1 MDVYEREYVAGVI
14 NYFWG
19 PNITTAQSVTES
31 AAIVAHD
38 ALEQANI
45 CSDSIDLVPR
55 PMGLPSSSY
64 AIKQLAKIGER
75 ILSGDSSI
83 YRLCK
88 VRVSA
93 NYKTDILM
101 ALKGI

>member
-31 AAIVAHD
+31 AVMVAHS

-45 CSDSIDLVPR
+45 CSASMDLVPR
-55 PMGLPSSSY
+55 PMGLPSSNY

-83 YRLCK
+83 YHLCK
-88 VRVSA
+88 VRVGAS
-93 NYKTDILM
+93 YKTDILM
-101 ALKGI
+101 ALRGI